1 MNCVDVHPETEKTFK
16 ERPGLAILL
25 TVIANKILKKE
36 EKIKSLR
43 QSILEDIEK
52 LEHQISLLED
62 FEERHIEELNSLYPE
77 YLKPSYKNAR
87 AYPFLMWPINH
98 LGNLICGKRDL
109 LATPQHF
116 HHELKDLHGIPEG
129 FSAPISMAVFE
140 EITGLSTKTIKD
152 LISELERRD
161 LIVRIRLR
169 DGYGYSVKDRVYLE
183 RVSY

>member
-1 MNCVDVHPETEKTFK
+1 
-16 ERPGLAILL
+16 
-25 TVIANKILKKE
+25 
-36 EKIKSLR
+36 
-43 QSILEDIEK
+43 
-52 LEHQISLLED
+52 
-62 FEERHIEELNSLYPE
+62 
-77 YLKPSYKNAR
+77 
-87 AYPFLMWPINH
+87 MWPINH

-152 LISELERRD
+152 LIAELERRD